1 MHTDPTASISTS
13 RHVTTDIARPAVEV
27 YEYAFDAG
35 NLTEWAIGLANGALT
50 REPDGTL
57 RLDSPMG
64 EVHVE
69 FVPRNDYGVLDHIV
83 TLPDGTAVHNPLRV
97 IPNGESACEVDFTVR
112 RRDDMDDAAFEA
124 DITAVAEDLAR
135 LRERVLARSQA
146 SP

>member
-1 MHTDPTASISTS
+1 
-13 RHVTTDIARPAVEV
+13 
-27 YEYAFDAG
+27 
-35 NLTEWAIGLANGALT
+35 
-50 REPDGTL
+50 DGTL

-124 DITAVAEDLAR
+124 DISAVAADLAR

-146 SP
+146 SPVDAPTTTNPPPRRGIREVGHDGIEPSTL